1 MSWQDILKMKKPKYP
16 FGRPPTPKEKALQL
30 ILETVEQLPY
40 ARREGNKIIAEPDW
54 AKEDKKFYH
63 FDLEDIH
70 KPEMCVYANN
80 NKICLGQGSNPN
92 NAVPADFYVTFLMLA
107 GNENDFNK
115 LWRRERVNQERVLG
129 EVWYRPARD
138 YGEEDGEA

>member
-40 ARREGNKIIAEPDW
+40 ASRKGNIITVRPDW

-63 FDLEDIH
+63 FNLEDIH
-70 KPEMCVYANN
+70 KLQMCVYENN
-80 NKICLGQGSNPN
+80 SKLCLRRGSNPN

-107 GNENDFNK
+107 GNKNDFNK
-115 LWRRERVNQERVLG
+115 LWGRYEGIQPYNQYPLPPG
-129 EVWYRPARD
+129 YF
-138 YGEEDGEA
+138 EEEA